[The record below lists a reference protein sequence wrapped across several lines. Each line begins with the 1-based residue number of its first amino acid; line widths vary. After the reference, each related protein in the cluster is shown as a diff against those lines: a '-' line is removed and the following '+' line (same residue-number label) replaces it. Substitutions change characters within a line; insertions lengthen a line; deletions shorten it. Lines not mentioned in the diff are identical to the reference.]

1 MSTNVVRADQRNESG
16 LAVLTLD
23 LDGHVFA
30 IEASHVLEILDLV
43 AVTEVPGAGPFIGG
57 LINVRG
63 KVVPVAD
70 LRHKFGMPQREA
82 GIDTRVVVIELD
94 LDGDLTTVGLIADK
108 VFEVTEIAATAVE
121 ETPKVGMTW
130 RHEYIRCIGKRGND
144 FIIVLDIGAVFSFG
158 RMDKANAAAIAAEP
172 ALQAVAN

>member
-1 MSTNVVRADQRNESG
+1 MSTNAARADQRTERG
-16 LAVLTLD
+16 LTVLTLD

-30 IEASHVLEILDLV
+30 IEANHVLEILDLV
-43 AVTEVPGAGPFIGG
+43 AVTEVPGAGPFVGG

-70 LRHKFGMPQREA
+70 LRHKFCMPQREA

-94 LDGDLTTVGLIADK
+94 LDGDLMTVGLIADK
-108 VFEVTEIAATAVE
+108 VFEVTEIAAAAVE

-158 RMDKANAAAIAAEP
+158 RPDTVNSAATVTEP
-172 ALQAVAN
+172 ALQAVAS